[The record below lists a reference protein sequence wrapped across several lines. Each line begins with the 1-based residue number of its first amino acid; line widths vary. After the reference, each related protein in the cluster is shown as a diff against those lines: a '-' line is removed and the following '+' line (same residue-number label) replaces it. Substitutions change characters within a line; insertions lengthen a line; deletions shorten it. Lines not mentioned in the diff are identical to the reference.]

1 MVSSPMYE
9 RLMQFADSAPE
20 NEKLYGWDDE
30 HSTVVKAIRKA
41 QEKVEHFKDHQGF
54 TGQAGDAMSAEAVRA
69 LQRFNGQANYYLTGM
84 SYYVEARRA
93 IMLAAEEA
101 RQLSPTSVFQDS
113 SLIRLWSPALRTST
127 LSKLRPTHSGRRSRP
142 KSSSTLSPR

>member
-1 MVSSPMYE
+1 MVSSPMYD

-41 QEKVEHFKDHQGF
+41 QEKIEHFKDHQGF

-69 LQRFNGQANYYLTGM
+69 FTRFNGQANFYLTGM

-101 RQLSPTSVFQDS
+101 RQLSPT
-113 SLIRLWSPALRTST
+113 LCWIR
-127 LSKLRPTHSGRRSRP
+127 
-142 KSSSTLSPR
+142 